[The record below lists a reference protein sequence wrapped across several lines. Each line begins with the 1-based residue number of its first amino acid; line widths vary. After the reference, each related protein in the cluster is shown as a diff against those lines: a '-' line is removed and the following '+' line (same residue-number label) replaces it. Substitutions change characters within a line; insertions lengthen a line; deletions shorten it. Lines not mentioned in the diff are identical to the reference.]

1 MDIKKKLYSLGMFS
15 IFGMVSLLFTT
26 SHFADTS
33 AKMSEAK
40 LVTKELEVRLLNL
53 RRNEKDFLLRSDMK
67 YLDKFDQNYNK
78 FLASETQLA
87 TILSDLDLVNSTHLR
102 EDIETYHTS
111 FVNLVRATEVYG
123 LARDKGLLGQFHEI
137 LDTIS
142 AQVTGDQKVELYL
155 FNDLIEKGEFDPS
168 VLSLTSSAMAANS
181 GALIEAAKQVVEQKQ
196 VIGLKHNVGLLGET
210 RSGSHAIETQFKEF
224 SAVLEQETQQLMDRL
239 SLINNILCLAVLAS
253 IILFSWLI
261 VRSIVGKIESLLS
274 VIRNIVDSND
284 VSIRSTENGKDELGT
299 LGEYFNQLLDQLEG
313 LIAAS
318 QSKSLQ
324 LTQSTSN
331 MHDELESVIKQFE
344 VQANHTSTMTTSV
357 QEMVLTIG
365 EISESTSVAAEGVHQ
380 AKVNADKGREVVVD
394 TINNITQLSERLS
407 SSQDSISSLNH
418 HVDQIGDAVN
428 IIQGI
433 AEQTNL
439 LALNAAIEAARAGE
453 QGRGFAVVADEV
465 RALASRTH
473 QSTTEITSVVTAIQ
487 SQMNASMTEIGECNQ
502 QGQLTLKDSEELD
515 ASLQLILSDME
526 SIQGNS
532 ERIASA
538 IEEQGAVMAQV
549 SDSITELNT
558 ISNDN
563 NASAQHCLIEVDKVA
578 EQANDMDQAVAQFKT
593 S

>member
-1 MDIKKKLYSLGMFS
+1 MI
-15 IFGMVSLLFTT
+15 SLLFTT
-26 SHFADTS
+26 SQFADTT
-33 AKMSEAK
+33 AQMSEAK
-40 LVTKELEVRLLNL
+40 QITKELEVRLLNL

-67 YLDKFDQNYNK
+67 YLDKFDVNYNK
-78 FLASETQLA
+78 FLASESELGA
-87 TILSDLDLVNSTHLR
+87 VLSDLGLANSTHLR

-111 FVNLVRATEVYG
+111 FVNLVKASEVYG
-123 LARDKGLLGQFHEI
+123 LARDKGLLGEFHAL
-137 LDTIS
+137 LDNIS
-142 AQVTGDQKVELYL
+142 ATASAEQKIELYL
-155 FNDLIEKGEFDPS
+155 FNDLIEMGELDPS
-168 VLSLTSSAMAANS
+168 VLSITSNMSSSA
-181 GALIEAAKQVVEQKQ
+181 ALIDAARQVVEQKR
-196 VIGLKHNVGLLGET
+196 VIGLKHNEGLLGEA

-224 SAVLEQETQQLMDRL
+224 STVLDQETQREMDKL
-239 SLINNILCLAVLAS
+239 SLINNILCITLLVS

-261 VRSIVGKIESLLS
+261 VRSIIGKIESLLS

-284 VSIRSTENGKDELGT
+284 VSIRSHLDGKDELST
-299 LGEYFNQLLDQLEG
+299 LGQYFNQLLDQLEG

-324 LTQSTSN
+324 LTRSTSN
-331 MHDELESVIKQFE
+331 MHNELESVIKQFE

-357 QEMVLTIG
+357 QEMVQTIG
-365 EISESTSVAAEGVHQ
+365 EISESTSVAAEGVYQ
-380 AKVNADKGREVVVD
+380 AKANADKGREVVVE
-394 TINNITQLSERLS
+394 TISNITQLSERLS

-578 EQANDMDQAVAQFKT
+578 EQASDMDKAVAQFKT

>member
-1 MDIKKKLYSLGMFS
+1 MIA
-15 IFGMVSLLFTT
+15 LLFTT
-26 SHFADTS
+26 SQFADTT
-33 AKMSEAK
+33 AQMSEAK
-40 LVTKELEVRLLNL
+40 QLTKELEVRLLNL

-67 YLDKFDQNYNK
+67 YLDKFEQNYDK
-78 FLASETQLA
+78 FLASESQLNA
-87 TILSDLDLVNSTHLR
+87 VLSDLGLANSTHLR

-111 FVNLVRATEVYG
+111 FVELVKANEVYG
-123 LARDKGLLGQFHEI
+123 LAKDKGLLGQFHEVLEGI
-137 LDTIS
+137 NQTAS
-142 AQVTGDQKVELYL
+142 AEQKVELYL
-155 FNDLIEKGEFDPS
+155 FNDLIEKGTFDPS
-168 VLSLTSSAMAANS
+168 VLSITSNAGSS
-181 GALIEAAKQVVEQKQ
+181 STLLDAAKQVVAQKR
-196 VIGLKHNVGLLGET
+196 VIGLKHNEGLLGQA

-224 SAVLEQETQQLMDRL
+224 SAVLDQETKKEMDKL
-239 SLINNILCLAVLAS
+239 SLINNILCITLLVS

-261 VRSIVGKIESLLS
+261 VRSIIGKIESLLT

-284 VSIRSTENGKDELGT
+284 VSIRSHIDGKDELST
-299 LGEYFNQLLDQLEG
+299 LGQYFNRLLDQLEG

-318 QSKSLQ
+318 QSKSQQ

-331 MHDELESVIKQFE
+331 MHDELESVINQFE

-357 QEMVLTIG
+357 QEMVQTIG
-365 EISESTSVAAEGVHQ
+365 EISESTSVAAEGVYQ
-380 AKVNADKGREVVVD
+380 AKANADKGREVVVD
-394 TINNITQLSERLS
+394 TIDNITRLSERLS

-563 NASAQHCLIEVDKVA
+563 NASAQHCLVEVDKVA
-578 EQANDMDQAVAQFKT
+578 EQANDMDKAVAQFKT

>member
-1 MDIKKKLYSLGMFS
+1 MNIKKKLYSLGMFS
-15 IFGMVSLLFTT
+15 IFGMISLLFTT
-26 SHFADTS
+26 SQFADTTAQMS
-33 AKMSEAK
+33 QAKQI
-40 LVTKELEVRLLNL
+40 TKELEVRLLNL
-53 RRNEKDFLLRSDMK
+53 RRNEKDFLLRSDLK
-67 YLDKFDQNYNK
+67 YLDKFDTNYNK
-78 FLASETQLA
+78 FLASEAQLNVV
-87 TILSDLDLVNSTHLR
+87 LSDLGLVNSTRLR
-102 EDIETYHTS
+102 QDIETYYTS
-111 FVNLVRATEVYG
+111 FVQLVKANEVIG
-123 LARDKGLLGQFHEI
+123 LARDKGLLGQFYAQ
-137 LDTIS
+137 LDNIS
-142 AQVTGDQKVELYL
+142 ATANTEQKVELYR

-168 VLSLTSSAMAANS
+168 VLTVNS
-181 GALIEAAKQVVEQKQ
+181 NALLDAAKQVVAQKR
-196 VIGLKHNVGLLGET
+196 VIGLKHNEGLLGET
-210 RSGSHAIETQFKEF
+210 RSASHAIENQFSEF
-224 SAVLEQETQQLMDRL
+224 SEVLDREAQEEMDQR
-239 SLINNILCLAVLAS
+239 SLINNILCITLLLT
-253 IILFSWLI
+253 IIVFSWLI
-261 VRSIVGKIESLLS
+261 VRSIIGKIESLLA

-284 VSIRSTENGKDELGT
+284 VSIRSHLDGQDELGK
-299 LGEYFNQLLDQLEG
+299 LGQYFNQLLDQLES

-331 MHDELESVIKQFE
+331 MHDELVSVIKQFE
-344 VQANHTSTMTTSV
+344 VQANHTSTMTASV

-394 TINNITQLSERLS
+394 TIDNITRLSERLS

-487 SQMNASMTEIGECNQ
+487 SQMHASMTEIGECNQ

-515 ASLQLILSDME
+515 GSLQLILSDME

-563 NASAQHCLIEVDKVA
+563 NASAQHCLVEVDKVA
-578 EQANDMDQAVAQFKT
+578 EQANDMDRAVAQFKT

>member
-1 MDIKKKLYSLGMFS
+1 MNIKKKLYSLGIFS
-15 IFGMVSLLFTT
+15 IFGMIALLFTT
-26 SHFADTS
+26 SQFADTT
-33 AKMSEAK
+33 AQMSEAK
-40 LVTKELEVRLLNL
+40 QLTKELEVRLLNL

-67 YLDKFDQNYNK
+67 YLDKFEQNYDK
-78 FLASETQLA
+78 FLASESQLNA
-87 TILSDLDLVNSTHLR
+87 VLSDLGLANSTHLR

-111 FVNLVRATEVYG
+111 FVELVKANEVYG
-123 LARDKGLLGQFHEI
+123 LAKDKGLLGQFHEVLEGI
-137 LDTIS
+137 NQTAS
-142 AQVTGDQKVELYL
+142 AEQKVELYL
-155 FNDLIEKGEFDPS
+155 FNDLIEKGTFDPS
-168 VLSLTSSAMAANS
+168 VLSITSNAGSS
-181 GALIEAAKQVVEQKQ
+181 STLLDAAKQVVAQKR
-196 VIGLKHNVGLLGET
+196 VIGLKHNEGLLGQA

-224 SAVLEQETQQLMDRL
+224 SAVLDQETKKEMDKL
-239 SLINNILCLAVLAS
+239 SLINNILCITLLVS

-261 VRSIVGKIESLLS
+261 VRSIIGKIESLLT

-284 VSIRSTENGKDELGT
+284 VSIRSDIDGKDELST
-299 LGEYFNQLLDQLEG
+299 LGQYFNRLLDQLEG

-318 QSKSLQ
+318 QSKSQQ

-331 MHDELESVIKQFE
+331 MHDELESVINQFE

-357 QEMVLTIG
+357 QEMVQTIG
-365 EISESTSVAAEGVHQ
+365 EISESTSVAAEGVYQ
-380 AKVNADKGREVVVD
+380 AKANADKGREVVVD
-394 TINNITQLSERLS
+394 TIDNITRLSERLS

-563 NASAQHCLIEVDKVA
+563 NASAQHCLVEVDKVA
-578 EQANDMDQAVAQFKT
+578 EQANDMDKAVAQFKT

>member
-1 MDIKKKLYSLGMFS
+1 MI
-15 IFGMVSLLFTT
+15 SLLFTT
-26 SHFADTS
+26 SQFADTT
-33 AKMSEAK
+33 AQMSEAK
-40 LVTKELEVRLLNL
+40 QITKELEVRLLNL

-67 YLDKFDQNYNK
+67 YLDKFDVNYNK
-78 FLASETQLA
+78 FLASESELGA
-87 TILSDLDLVNSTHLR
+87 VLSDLGLANSTHLR

-111 FVNLVRATEVYG
+111 FVNLVKASEVYG
-123 LARDKGLLGQFHEI
+123 LARDKGLLGEFHAL
-137 LDTIS
+137 LDNIS
-142 AQVTGDQKVELYL
+142 ATASAEQKIELYL
-155 FNDLIEKGEFDPS
+155 FNDLIEMGELDPS
-168 VLSLTSSAMAANS
+168 VLSITSNMSSSA
-181 GALIEAAKQVVEQKQ
+181 ALIDAARQVVEQKR
-196 VIGLKHNVGLLGET
+196 VIGLKHNEGLLGEA

-224 SAVLEQETQQLMDRL
+224 SAVLDQETQREMDKL
-239 SLINNILCLAVLAS
+239 SLINNILCITLLVS

-261 VRSIVGKIESLLS
+261 VRSIIGKIESLLS

-284 VSIRSTENGKDELGT
+284 VSIRSRLDGKDELST
-299 LGEYFNQLLDQLEG
+299 LGQYFNQLLDQLEG

-331 MHDELESVIKQFE
+331 MHNELESVIKQFE

-357 QEMVLTIG
+357 QEMVQTIG
-365 EISESTSVAAEGVHQ
+365 EISESTSVAAEGVYQ
-380 AKVNADKGREVVVD
+380 AKANADKGREVVVE
-394 TINNITQLSERLS
+394 TISNITQLSERLS

-578 EQANDMDQAVAQFKT
+578 EQASDMDKAVAQFKT

>member
-1 MDIKKKLYSLGMFS
+1 
-15 IFGMVSLLFTT
+15 MVSLLFTT

-78 FLASETQLA
+78 FLVSETQLA

-142 AQVTGDQKVELYL
+142 TQVTGDQKVELYL

-239 SLINNILCLAVLAS
+239 SLINNILCFAVLAS

>member
-1 MDIKKKLYSLGMFS
+1 MNIKKKLYSLGMFS
-15 IFGMVSLLFTT
+15 IVGMISLLFTT
-26 SHFADTS
+26 SQFADTT
-33 AKMSEAK
+33 AQMSEAK
-40 LVTKELEVRLLNL
+40 QLTKELEVRLLNL
-53 RRNEKDFLLRSDMK
+53 RRNEKDFLLRSDLK
-67 YLDKFDQNYNK
+67 YLDKFDVNYNK
-78 FLASETQLA
+78 FLASESQLNA
-87 TILSDLDLVNSTHLR
+87 VLNDLGLANSTHLR

-111 FVNLVRATEVYG
+111 FVNLTKASEVYG
-123 LARDKGLLGQFHEI
+123 LARDKGLLGQFHEV
-137 LDTIS
+137 LDNINATAS
-142 AQVTGDQKVELYL
+142 AEQKVELYL
-155 FNDLIEKGEFDPS
+155 FNDLIEKGTFDPS

-563 NASAQHCLIEVDKVA
+563 NASAQHCLVEVDKVA

>member
-1 MDIKKKLYSLGMFS
+1 MI
-15 IFGMVSLLFTT
+15 SLLFTT
-26 SHFADTS
+26 SQFADTT
-33 AKMSEAK
+33 AQMSEAK
-40 LVTKELEVRLLNL
+40 QITKELEVRLLNL

-67 YLDKFDQNYNK
+67 YLAKFDANYNK
-78 FLASETQLA
+78 FLASESELNA
-87 TILSDLDLVNSTHLR
+87 VLSDLGLANSAHLR

-111 FVNLVRATEVYG
+111 FVNLVKASEVYG
-123 LARDKGLLGQFHEI
+123 LVRDKGLLGQFHEE
-137 LDTIS
+137 LDSIS
-142 AQVTGDQKVELYL
+142 ATVGAEQKVELYL
-155 FNDLIEKGEFDPS
+155 FNDLIEKGTFDPS
-168 VLSLTSSAMAANS
+168 VLSITSNARSSA
-181 GALIEAAKQVVEQKQ
+181 LLDAAKQVVAQKR
-196 VIGLKHNVGLLGET
+196 VIGLKHNEGLLGQA

-224 SAVLEQETQQLMDRL
+224 SAVLDQETQQEMDKL
-239 SLINNILCLAVLAS
+239 SLINNILCVTLLVS

-261 VRSIVGKIESLLS
+261 VRSIIGKIESLLS

-284 VSIRSTENGKDELGT
+284 VSIRSHLDGKDELST
-299 LGEYFNQLLDQLEG
+299 LGQYFNQLLDQLEG

-380 AKVNADKGREVVVD
+380 AKANADKGREVVVD
-394 TINNITQLSERLS
+394 TISNITQLSERLS

-563 NASAQHCLIEVDKVA
+563 NASAQHCLVEVDKVA
-578 EQANDMDQAVAQFKT
+578 EQAHDMDKAVAQFKT

>member
-1 MDIKKKLYSLGMFS
+1 
-15 IFGMVSLLFTT
+15 
-26 SHFADTS
+26 
-33 AKMSEAK
+33 MSEAK
-40 LVTKELEVRLLNL
+40 QITKELEVRLLNL
-53 RRNEKDFLLRSDMK
+53 RRNEKDFLLRNDMK
-67 YLDKFDQNYNK
+67 YLDKFDVNYNK
-78 FLASETQLA
+78 FLASESQLNVV
-87 TILSDLDLVNSTHLR
+87 LNDLGLVNSTHLR

-111 FVNLVRATEVYG
+111 FVELVKATEVYG
-123 LARDKGLLGQFHEI
+123 LTRDKGLLGQFHEV
-137 LDTIS
+137 LDSMS
-142 AQVTGDQKVELYL
+142 ATASAEQKVELYL
-155 FNDLIEKGEFDPS
+155 FNELIEKGTFDPS
-168 VLSLTSSAMAANS
+168 MLSLSSSA
-181 GALIEAAKQVVEQKQ
+181 LLETAKQVVEQKK
-196 VIGLKHNVGLLGET
+196 VIGLKHNEGLLGEA
-210 RSGSHAIETQFKEF
+210 RSGSHVIETQFKEF
-224 SAVLEQETQQLMDRL
+224 SAVLDQETQKEMDKL
-239 SLINNILCLAVLAS
+239 SLINNILCVTLLVS

-261 VRSIVGKIESLLS
+261 VRSIIGKIESLLS

-284 VSIRSTENGKDELGT
+284 VSIRSHLDGKDELST
-299 LGEYFNQLLDQLEG
+299 LGQYFNQLLDQLEG
-313 LIAAS
+313 LISAS

-473 QSTTEITSVVTAIQ
+473 QSTTEITSVVSAIQ
-487 SQMNASMTEIGECNQ
+487 SQMQASMTEIGECNQ

-515 ASLQLILSDME
+515 ASLQLILSDMQ

>member
-1 MDIKKKLYSLGMFS
+1 
-15 IFGMVSLLFTT
+15 MVSLLFTT
-26 SHFADTS
+26 SQFADTT
-33 AKMSEAK
+33 AQMSEAK
-40 LVTKELEVRLLNL
+40 QITKELEVRLLNL
-53 RRNEKDFLLRSDMK
+53 RRNEKDFLLRNDMK
-67 YLDKFDQNYNK
+67 YLDKFDVNYNK
-78 FLASETQLA
+78 FLASESQLNVV
-87 TILSDLDLVNSTHLR
+87 LNDLGLVNSTHLR
-102 EDIETYHTS
+102 EDIEAYHTS
-111 FVNLVRATEVYG
+111 FVELVKATEVYG
-123 LARDKGLLGQFHEI
+123 LTRDKGLLGQFHEV
-137 LDTIS
+137 LDIMS
-142 AQVTGDQKVELYL
+142 ATASAEQKVEFYL
-155 FNDLIEKGEFDPS
+155 FNELIEKGTFDPS
-168 VLSLTSSAMAANS
+168 MLSLSSSA
-181 GALIEAAKQVVEQKQ
+181 LLETAKQVVEQKK
-196 VIGLKHNVGLLGET
+196 VIGLKHNEGLLGEA
-210 RSGSHAIETQFKEF
+210 RSGSHVIETQFKEF
-224 SAVLEQETQQLMDRL
+224 SAVLDQETQKEMDKL
-239 SLINNILCLAVLAS
+239 SLINNILCVTLLVS

-261 VRSIVGKIESLLS
+261 VRSIIGKIESLLS

-284 VSIRSTENGKDELGT
+284 VSIRSHLDGKDELST
-299 LGEYFNQLLDQLEG
+299 LGQYFNQLLDQLEG
-313 LIAAS
+313 LISAS

-324 LTQSTSN
+324 LTRSTSN

-394 TINNITQLSERLS
+394 TISNITQLSERLS

-473 QSTTEITSVVTAIQ
+473 QSTTEITSVVSAIQ
-487 SQMNASMTEIGECNQ
+487 SQMQASMTEIGECNQ

-515 ASLQLILSDME
+515 ASLQLILSDMQ

-549 SDSITELNT
+549 SDSITELNA
-558 ISNDN
+558 ISHDN
-563 NASAQHCLIEVDKVA
+563 NASAQHCLVEVDKVA
-578 EQANDMDQAVAQFKT
+578 EQAHEMDKAVAQFKT

>member
-1 MDIKKKLYSLGMFS
+1 
-15 IFGMVSLLFTT
+15 MVSLLFTT
-26 SHFADTS
+26 SQFADTT
-33 AKMSEAK
+33 AQMSEAK
-40 LVTKELEVRLLNL
+40 QITKELEVRLLNL
-53 RRNEKDFLLRSDMK
+53 RRNEKDFLLRNDMK
-67 YLDKFDQNYNK
+67 YLDKFDVNYNK
-78 FLASETQLA
+78 FLASESQLNVV
-87 TILSDLDLVNSTHLR
+87 LNDLGLVNSTHLR

-111 FVNLVRATEVYG
+111 FVELVKATEVYG
-123 LARDKGLLGQFHEI
+123 LTRDKGLLGQFHEV
-137 LDTIS
+137 LDSMS
-142 AQVTGDQKVELYL
+142 ATASAEQKVEFYL
-155 FNDLIEKGEFDPS
+155 FNDLIEKGTFDPIM
-168 VLSLTSSAMAANS
+168 LSLSSSA
-181 GALIEAAKQVVEQKQ
+181 LLETAKQVVEQKK
-196 VIGLKHNVGLLGET
+196 VIGLKHNEGLLGEA
-210 RSGSHAIETQFKEF
+210 RSGSHVIETQFKEF
-224 SAVLEQETQQLMDRL
+224 SAVLDQETQKEMDKL
-239 SLINNILCLAVLAS
+239 SLINNILCVTLLVS

-261 VRSIVGKIESLLS
+261 VRSIIGKIESLLS

-284 VSIRSTENGKDELGT
+284 VSIRSHLDGKDELST
-299 LGEYFNQLLDQLEG
+299 LGQYFNQLLDQLEG
-313 LIAAS
+313 LISAS

-365 EISESTSVAAEGVHQ
+365 EISESTSVAAEGVQQ

-473 QSTTEITSVVTAIQ
+473 QSTTEITSVVSAIQ
-487 SQMNASMTEIGECNQ
+487 SQMQASMTEIGECNQ

-515 ASLQLILSDME
+515 ASLQLILSDMQ

>member
-26 SHFADTS
+26 SQFADTT
-33 AKMSEAK
+33 AQMSEAK
-40 LVTKELEVRLLNL
+40 QITKELEVRLLNL
-53 RRNEKDFLLRSDMK
+53 RRNEKDFLLRNDMK
-67 YLDKFDQNYNK
+67 YLDKFDVNYNK
-78 FLASETQLA
+78 FLASESQLNVV
-87 TILSDLDLVNSTHLR
+87 LNDLGLVNSTHLR

-111 FVNLVRATEVYG
+111 FVELVKATEVYG
-123 LARDKGLLGQFHEI
+123 LTRDKGLLGQFHEV
-137 LDTIS
+137 LDSMS
-142 AQVTGDQKVELYL
+142 ATASAEQKVELYL
-155 FNDLIEKGEFDPS
+155 FNELIEKGTFDPS
-168 VLSLTSSAMAANS
+168 MLSLSSSA
-181 GALIEAAKQVVEQKQ
+181 LLETAKQVVEQKK
-196 VIGLKHNVGLLGET
+196 VIGLKHNEGLLGEA
-210 RSGSHAIETQFKEF
+210 RSGSHVIETQFKEF
-224 SAVLEQETQQLMDRL
+224 SAVLDQETQKEMDKL
-239 SLINNILCLAVLAS
+239 SLINNILCVTLLVS

-261 VRSIVGKIESLLS
+261 VRSIIGKIESLLS

-284 VSIRSTENGKDELGT
+284 VSIRSHLDGKDELST
-299 LGEYFNQLLDQLEG
+299 LGQYFNQLLDQLEG
-313 LIAAS
+313 LISAS

-473 QSTTEITSVVTAIQ
+473 QSTTEITSVVSAIQ
-487 SQMNASMTEIGECNQ
+487 SQMQASMTEIGECNQ

-515 ASLQLILSDME
+515 ASLQLILSDMQ

-563 NASAQHCLIEVDKVA
+563 NVSAQHCLIEVDKVA

>member
-1 MDIKKKLYSLGMFS
+1 MI
-15 IFGMVSLLFTT
+15 SLLFTT
-26 SHFADTS
+26 SQFADTT
-33 AKMSEAK
+33 AQMSEAK
-40 LVTKELEVRLLNL
+40 QLTKELEVRLLNL

-67 YLDKFDQNYNK
+67 YLDKFDVNYNK

-123 LARDKGLLGQFHEI
+123 LSRDKGLLGQFHEI

-142 AQVTGDQKVELYL
+142 AQVSGDQKVELYL

-168 VLSLTSSAMAANS
+168 VLSFTSSAMAANS

>member
-1 MDIKKKLYSLGMFS
+1 MI
-15 IFGMVSLLFTT
+15 SLLFTT
-26 SHFADTS
+26 SQFADTT
-33 AKMSEAK
+33 AQMSEAK
-40 LVTKELEVRLLNL
+40 QITKELEVRLLNL

-67 YLDKFDQNYNK
+67 YLDKFDVNYNK
-78 FLASETQLA
+78 FLASESELGA
-87 TILSDLDLVNSTHLR
+87 VLSDLGLANSTHLR

-111 FVNLVRATEVYG
+111 FVNLVKASEVYG
-123 LARDKGLLGQFHEI
+123 LARDKGLLGEFHAL
-137 LDTIS
+137 LDNIS
-142 AQVTGDQKVELYL
+142 ATASAEQKIELYL
-155 FNDLIEKGEFDPS
+155 FNDLIEMGELDPS
-168 VLSLTSSAMAANS
+168 VLSITSNMSSSA
-181 GALIEAAKQVVEQKQ
+181 ALIDAARQVVEQKR
-196 VIGLKHNVGLLGET
+196 VIGLKHNEGLLGEA

-224 SAVLEQETQQLMDRL
+224 SAVLDQETQREMDKL
-239 SLINNILCLAVLAS
+239 SLINNILCITLLVS

-261 VRSIVGKIESLLS
+261 VRSIIGKIESLLS

-284 VSIRSTENGKDELGT
+284 VSIRSHLDGKDELST
-299 LGEYFNQLLDQLEG
+299 LGQYFDQLLDQLEG

-331 MHDELESVIKQFE
+331 MHNELESVIKQFE

-357 QEMVLTIG
+357 QEMVQTIG
-365 EISESTSVAAEGVHQ
+365 EISESTSVAAEGVYQ
-380 AKVNADKGREVVVD
+380 AKANADKGREVVVE
-394 TINNITQLSERLS
+394 TISNITQLSERLS

-578 EQANDMDQAVAQFKT
+578 EQASDMDKAVAQFKT

>member
-26 SHFADTS
+26 SQFADTT
-33 AKMSEAK
+33 AQMSEAK
-40 LVTKELEVRLLNL
+40 QITKELEVRLLNL
-53 RRNEKDFLLRSDMK
+53 RRNEKDFLLRNDMK
-67 YLDKFDQNYNK
+67 YLDKFDVNYNK
-78 FLASETQLA
+78 FLASESQLNVV
-87 TILSDLDLVNSTHLR
+87 LNDLGLVNSTHLR

-111 FVNLVRATEVYG
+111 FVELVKATEVYG
-123 LARDKGLLGQFHEI
+123 LTRDKGLLGQFHKV
-137 LDTIS
+137 LDSMS
-142 AQVTGDQKVELYL
+142 ATASAEQKVELYL
-155 FNDLIEKGEFDPS
+155 FNDLIEKGTFDPS
-168 VLSLTSSAMAANS
+168 MLSLSSSA
-181 GALIEAAKQVVEQKQ
+181 LLETAKQVVEQKK
-196 VIGLKHNVGLLGET
+196 VIGLKHNEGLLGEA
-210 RSGSHAIETQFKEF
+210 RSGSHVIETQFKEF
-224 SAVLEQETQQLMDRL
+224 SAVLDQETQKEMDKL
-239 SLINNILCLAVLAS
+239 SLINNILCVTLLVS

-261 VRSIVGKIESLLS
+261 VRSIIGKIESLLS

-284 VSIRSTENGKDELGT
+284 VSIRSHLDGKDELST
-299 LGEYFNQLLDQLEG
+299 LGQYFNQLLDQLEG
-313 LIAAS
+313 LISAS

-365 EISESTSVAAEGVHQ
+365 EISESTSVAAEGVQQ

-473 QSTTEITSVVTAIQ
+473 QSTTEITSVVSAIQ
-487 SQMNASMTEIGECNQ
+487 SQMQASMTEIGECNQ

-515 ASLQLILSDME
+515 ASLQLILSDMQ

>member
-1 MDIKKKLYSLGMFS
+1 MNIKKKLYSLGIFS
-15 IFGMVSLLFTT
+15 IFGMIALLFTT
-26 SHFADTS
+26 SQFADTT
-33 AKMSEAK
+33 AQMSEAK
-40 LVTKELEVRLLNL
+40 QLTKELEVRLLNL

-67 YLDKFDQNYNK
+67 YLDKFEQNYDK
-78 FLASETQLA
+78 FLASESQLNA
-87 TILSDLDLVNSTHLR
+87 VLSDLGLANSTHLR

-111 FVNLVRATEVYG
+111 FVELVKANEVYG
-123 LARDKGLLGQFHEI
+123 LAKDKGLLGQFHEVLEGI
-137 LDTIS
+137 NQT
-142 AQVTGDQKVELYL
+142 ANAEQKVELYL
-155 FNDLIEKGEFDPS
+155 FNDLIEKGTFDPS
-168 VLSLTSSAMAANS
+168 VLSITSNAGSSSA
-181 GALIEAAKQVVEQKQ
+181 LLDAAKQVVAQKR
-196 VIGLKHNVGLLGET
+196 VIGLKHNEGLLGQA

-224 SAVLEQETQQLMDRL
+224 SAVLDQETKKEMDKL
-239 SLINNILCLAVLAS
+239 SLINNILCITLLVS

-261 VRSIVGKIESLLS
+261 VRSIIGKIESLLT

-284 VSIRSTENGKDELGT
+284 VSIRSHIDGKDELST
-299 LGEYFNQLLDQLEG
+299 LGQYFNRLLDQLEG

-318 QSKSLQ
+318 QSKSQQ

-331 MHDELESVIKQFE
+331 MHDELESVINQFE

-357 QEMVLTIG
+357 QEMVQTIG
-365 EISESTSVAAEGVHQ
+365 EISESTSVAAEGVYQ
-380 AKVNADKGREVVVD
+380 AKANADKGREVVVD
-394 TINNITQLSERLS
+394 TIDNITRLSERLS

-563 NASAQHCLIEVDKVA
+563 NASAQHCLVEVDKVA
-578 EQANDMDQAVAQFKT
+578 EQANDMDKAVAQFKT

>member
-1 MDIKKKLYSLGMFS
+1 MI
-15 IFGMVSLLFTT
+15 SLLFTT
-26 SHFADTS
+26 SQFADTT
-33 AKMSEAK
+33 AQMSEAK
-40 LVTKELEVRLLNL
+40 QITKELEVRLLNL
-53 RRNEKDFLLRSDMK
+53 RRNEKDFLLRNDMK
-67 YLDKFDQNYNK
+67 YLDKFDVNYNK
-78 FLASETQLA
+78 FLASESQLNVV
-87 TILSDLDLVNSTHLR
+87 LNDLGLVNSTHLR
-102 EDIETYHTS
+102 EDIEAYHTS
-111 FVNLVRATEVYG
+111 FVELVKATEVYG
-123 LARDKGLLGQFHEI
+123 LARDKGLLGQFHEV
-137 LDTIS
+137 LDSMS
-142 AQVTGDQKVELYL
+142 ATANPEQKVELYL
-155 FNDLIEKGEFDPS
+155 FNDLIEKGTFDPS
-168 VLSLTSSAMAANS
+168 MLSSSSSA
-181 GALIEAAKQVVEQKQ
+181 LLQTAKQVVEQKQ
-196 VIGLKHNVGLLGET
+196 LIGLKHNEGLLGQA
-210 RSGSHAIETQFKEF
+210 RAGSHVIETQFKEF
-224 SAVLEQETQQLMDRL
+224 SAVLDQETQKEMDKL
-239 SLINNILCLAVLAS
+239 SLINNILCVTLLVS

-261 VRSIVGKIESLLS
+261 VRSIIGKIESLLS

-284 VSIRSTENGKDELGT
+284 VSIRSHLDGKDELST
-299 LGEYFNQLLDQLEG
+299 LGQYFNQLLDQLEG
-313 LIAAS
+313 LISAS

>member
-1 MDIKKKLYSLGMFS
+1 MI
-15 IFGMVSLLFTT
+15 SLLFTT
-26 SHFADTS
+26 SQFADTT
-33 AKMSEAK
+33 AQMSEAK
-40 LVTKELEVRLLNL
+40 QITKELEVRLLNL
-53 RRNEKDFLLRSDMK
+53 RRNEKDFLLRSDLK
-67 YLDKFDQNYNK
+67 YLDKFDVNYNK
-78 FLASETQLA
+78 FLTSESELNAVLNDLGLA
-87 TILSDLDLVNSTHLR
+87 NSTHLR

-111 FVNLVRATEVYG
+111 FVNLVKANEVYG
-123 LARDKGLLGQFHEI
+123 LARDKGLLGQFHEE
-137 LDTIS
+137 LDSINSTVS
-142 AQVTGDQKVELYL
+142 AEQKVELYL
-155 FNDLIEKGEFDPS
+155 FNDLIEKGTFDPS
-168 VLSLTSSAMAANS
+168 VLSITSSAGS
-181 GALIEAAKQVVEQKQ
+181 SSALLDAAKQVVAQKR
-196 VIGLKHNVGLLGET
+196 VIGMKHNEGLLGQA

-224 SAVLEQETQQLMDRL
+224 SAVLEQETQQEMDKL
-239 SLINNILCLAVLAS
+239 SLINNILCVTLLVS

-261 VRSIVGKIESLLS
+261 VRSIIGKIESLLS

-284 VSIRSTENGKDELGT
+284 VSIRSHLDGKDELST
-299 LGEYFNQLLDQLEG
+299 LGQYFNQLLDQLEG

-365 EISESTSVAAEGVHQ
+365 EISESTSVAAEGVQQ

-394 TINNITQLSERLS
+394 TISNITQLSERLS

-563 NASAQHCLIEVDKVA
+563 NASAQHCLVEVDKVA
-578 EQANDMDQAVAQFKT
+578 EQADDMDKAVAQFKT

>member
-1 MDIKKKLYSLGMFS
+1 MI
-15 IFGMVSLLFTT
+15 SLLFTT
-26 SHFADTS
+26 SQFADTT
-33 AKMSEAK
+33 AQMSEAK
-40 LVTKELEVRLLNL
+40 QITKELEVRLLNL

-67 YLDKFDQNYNK
+67 YLDKFDVNYNK
-78 FLASETQLA
+78 FLASESELGA
-87 TILSDLDLVNSTHLR
+87 VLSDLGLANSTHLR

-111 FVNLVRATEVYG
+111 FVNLVKASEVYG
-123 LARDKGLLGQFHEI
+123 LARDKGLLGEFHAL
-137 LDTIS
+137 LDNIS
-142 AQVTGDQKVELYL
+142 ATASAEQKIELYL
-155 FNDLIEKGEFDPS
+155 FNDLIEMGEFDPS
-168 VLSLTSSAMAANS
+168 VLSITSNMSSSA
-181 GALIEAAKQVVEQKQ
+181 ALIDAARQVVEQKR
-196 VIGLKHNVGLLGET
+196 VIGLKHNEGLLGEA

-224 SAVLEQETQQLMDRL
+224 SAVLDQETQREMDKL
-239 SLINNILCLAVLAS
+239 SLINNILCITLLVS

-261 VRSIVGKIESLLS
+261 VRSIIGKIESLLS

-284 VSIRSTENGKDELGT
+284 VSIRSHLDGKDELST
-299 LGEYFNQLLDQLEG
+299 LGQYFNQLLDQLEG

-331 MHDELESVIKQFE
+331 MHNELESVIKQFE

-357 QEMVLTIG
+357 QEMVQTIG
-365 EISESTSVAAEGVHQ
+365 EISESTSVAAEGVYQ
-380 AKVNADKGREVVVD
+380 AKANADKGREVVVE
-394 TINNITQLSERLS
+394 TISNITQLSERLS

-578 EQANDMDQAVAQFKT
+578 EQASDMDKAVAQFKT

>member
-1 MDIKKKLYSLGMFS
+1 MFS

-26 SHFADTS
+26 SQFADTT
-33 AKMSEAK
+33 AQMSEAK
-40 LVTKELEVRLLNL
+40 QITKELEVRLLNL
-53 RRNEKDFLLRSDMK
+53 RRNEKDFLLRNDMK
-67 YLDKFDQNYNK
+67 YLDKFDVNYNK
-78 FLASETQLA
+78 FLASESQLNVV
-87 TILSDLDLVNSTHLR
+87 LNDLGLVNSTHLR

-111 FVNLVRATEVYG
+111 FVELVKATEVYG
-123 LARDKGLLGQFHEI
+123 LTRDKGLLGQFHEV
-137 LDTIS
+137 LDSMS
-142 AQVTGDQKVELYL
+142 ATASAEQKVELYL
-155 FNDLIEKGEFDPS
+155 FNDLIEKGTFDPS
-168 VLSLTSSAMAANS
+168 MLSLSSSA
-181 GALIEAAKQVVEQKQ
+181 LLETAKQVVEQKK
-196 VIGLKHNVGLLGET
+196 VIGLKHNEGLLGEA
-210 RSGSHAIETQFKEF
+210 RSGSHVIETQFKEF
-224 SAVLEQETQQLMDRL
+224 SAVLDQETQKEMDKL
-239 SLINNILCLAVLAS
+239 SLINNILCVTLLVS

-261 VRSIVGKIESLLS
+261 VRSIIGKIESLLS

-284 VSIRSTENGKDELGT
+284 VSIRSHLDGKDELST
-299 LGEYFNQLLDQLEG
+299 LGQYFNQLLDHLEG
-313 LIAAS
+313 LISAS

-563 NASAQHCLIEVDKVA
+563 NASAQHCLVEVDKVA

>member
-1 MDIKKKLYSLGMFS
+1 MI
-15 IFGMVSLLFTT
+15 SLLFTT

-33 AKMSEAK
+33 AKMSEAN

>member
-1 MDIKKKLYSLGMFS
+1 MI
-15 IFGMVSLLFTT
+15 SLLFTT
-26 SHFADTS
+26 SQFADTT
-33 AKMSEAK
+33 AQMSEAK
-40 LVTKELEVRLLNL
+40 QLTKELEVRLLNL
-53 RRNEKDFLLRSDMK
+53 RRNEKDFLLRSDLK
-67 YLDKFDQNYNK
+67 YLDKFDVNYNK
-78 FLASETQLA
+78 FLASESQLNA
-87 TILSDLDLVNSTHLR
+87 VLNDLGLANSTHLR

-111 FVNLVRATEVYG
+111 FVNLTKASEVYG
-123 LARDKGLLGQFHEI
+123 LARDKGLLGQFHEV
-137 LDTIS
+137 LDNINATAS
-142 AQVTGDQKVELYL
+142 AEQKVELYL
-155 FNDLIEKGEFDPS
+155 FNDLIEKGTFDPS

-563 NASAQHCLIEVDKVA
+563 NASAQHCLVEVDKVA

>member
-26 SHFADTS
+26 SQFADTT
-33 AKMSEAK
+33 AQMSEAK
-40 LVTKELEVRLLNL
+40 QITKELEVRLLNL
-53 RRNEKDFLLRSDMK
+53 RRNEKDFLLRNDMK
-67 YLDKFDQNYNK
+67 YLDKFDVNYNK
-78 FLASETQLA
+78 FLASESQLNVV
-87 TILSDLDLVNSTHLR
+87 LNDLGLVNSTHLR

-111 FVNLVRATEVYG
+111 FVELVKATEVYG
-123 LARDKGLLGQFHEI
+123 LTRDKGLLGQFHKV
-137 LDTIS
+137 LDSMS
-142 AQVTGDQKVELYL
+142 ATASAEQKVELYL
-155 FNDLIEKGEFDPS
+155 FNDLIEKGTFDPS
-168 VLSLTSSAMAANS
+168 MLSLSSSA
-181 GALIEAAKQVVEQKQ
+181 LLETAKQVVEQKK
-196 VIGLKHNVGLLGET
+196 VIGLKHNEGLLGEA
-210 RSGSHAIETQFKEF
+210 RYGSHVIETQFKEF
-224 SAVLEQETQQLMDRL
+224 SAVLDQETQKEMDKL
-239 SLINNILCLAVLAS
+239 SLINNILCVTLLVS

-261 VRSIVGKIESLLS
+261 VRSIIGKIESLLS

-284 VSIRSTENGKDELGT
+284 VSIRSHLDGKDELST
-299 LGEYFNQLLDQLEG
+299 LGQYFNQLLDQLEG
-313 LIAAS
+313 LISAS

-473 QSTTEITSVVTAIQ
+473 QSTTEITSVVSAIQ
-487 SQMNASMTEIGECNQ
+487 SQMQASMTEIGECNQ

-515 ASLQLILSDME
+515 ASLQLILSDMQ

-549 SDSITELNT
+549 SDSITELNS

>member
-26 SHFADTS
+26 SQFADTT
-33 AKMSEAK
+33 AQMSEAK
-40 LVTKELEVRLLNL
+40 QITKELEVRLLNL
-53 RRNEKDFLLRSDMK
+53 RRNEKDFLLRNDMK
-67 YLDKFDQNYNK
+67 YLDKFDVNYNK
-78 FLASETQLA
+78 FLASESQLNVV
-87 TILSDLDLVNSTHLR
+87 LNDLGLVNSTHLR

-111 FVNLVRATEVYG
+111 FVELVKATEVYG
-123 LARDKGLLGQFHEI
+123 LTRDKGLLGQFHEV
-137 LDTIS
+137 LDSMS
-142 AQVTGDQKVELYL
+142 ATASAEQKVELYL
-155 FNDLIEKGEFDPS
+155 FNELIEKGTFDPS
-168 VLSLTSSAMAANS
+168 MLSLSSSA
-181 GALIEAAKQVVEQKQ
+181 LLETAKQVVEQKK
-196 VIGLKHNVGLLGET
+196 VIGLKHNEGLLGEA
-210 RSGSHAIETQFKEF
+210 RSGSHVIETQFKEF
-224 SAVLEQETQQLMDRL
+224 SAVLDQETQKEMDKL
-239 SLINNILCLAVLAS
+239 SLINNILCVTLLVS

-261 VRSIVGKIESLLS
+261 VRSIIGKIESLLS

-284 VSIRSTENGKDELGT
+284 VSIRSHLDGKDELST
-299 LGEYFNQLLDQLEG
+299 LGQYFNQLLDQLEG
-313 LIAAS
+313 LISAS

-365 EISESTSVAAEGVHQ
+365 EISESTSVAAEGVQQ

-473 QSTTEITSVVTAIQ
+473 QSTTEITSVVSAIQ
-487 SQMNASMTEIGECNQ
+487 SQMQASMTEIGECNQ

-515 ASLQLILSDME
+515 ASLQLILSDMQ

>member
-1 MDIKKKLYSLGMFS
+1 MNIKKKLYSLGLFS
-15 IFGMVSLLFTT
+15 IFGMIALLFTT
-26 SHFADTS
+26 SQFADTTAQMGQ
-33 AKMSEAK
+33 AKQI
-40 LVTKELEVRLLNL
+40 TKELEVRLLNL
-53 RRNEKDFLLRSDMK
+53 RRNEKDFLLRSDLK
-67 YLDKFDQNYNK
+67 YLDKFDVNYNK
-78 FLASETQLA
+78 FLVSESQLN
-87 TILSDLDLVNSTHLR
+87 TILNDLGLANSTHLR

-111 FVNLVRATEVYG
+111 FVNLVKANEVYG
-123 LARDKGLLGQFHEI
+123 LARDKGLLGQFHEE
-137 LDTIS
+137 LDSIS
-142 AQVTGDQKVELYL
+142 ATVGAEQKVELYL
-155 FNDLIEKGEFDPS
+155 FNDLIEKGTFDPS
-168 VLSLTSSAMAANS
+168 VLSITSNAGSSA
-181 GALIEAAKQVVEQKQ
+181 LLDAAKQVVAQKR
-196 VIGLKHNVGLLGET
+196 VIGLKHNEGLLGQA

-224 SAVLEQETQQLMDRL
+224 SAVLEQETQQEMDKL
-239 SLINNILCLAVLAS
+239 SLINNILCVTLLVA

-261 VRSIVGKIESLLS
+261 VRSIIGKIESLLS

-284 VSIRSTENGKDELGT
+284 VSIRSHLDGKDELST
-299 LGEYFNQLLDQLEG
+299 LGQYFNQLLDQLEG

-380 AKVNADKGREVVVD
+380 AKANADKGREVVVD
-394 TINNITQLSERLS
+394 TISNITQLSERLS

-563 NASAQHCLIEVDKVA
+563 NASAQHCLVEVDKVA
-578 EQANDMDQAVAQFKT
+578 EQAHDMDKAVAQFKT

>member
-1 MDIKKKLYSLGMFS
+1 MI
-15 IFGMVSLLFTT
+15 SLLFTT
-26 SHFADTS
+26 SQFADTT
-33 AKMSEAK
+33 AQMSEAK
-40 LVTKELEVRLLNL
+40 QITKELEVRLLNL

-67 YLDKFDQNYNK
+67 YLAKFDANYNK
-78 FLASETQLA
+78 FLASESELNA
-87 TILSDLDLVNSTHLR
+87 VLSDLGLANSAHLR

-111 FVNLVRATEVYG
+111 FVNLVKASEVYG
-123 LARDKGLLGQFHEI
+123 LVRDKGLLGQFHEE
-137 LDTIS
+137 LDSIS
-142 AQVTGDQKVELYL
+142 ATVGAEQKVELYL
-155 FNDLIEKGEFDPS
+155 FNDLIEKGTFDPS
-168 VLSLTSSAMAANS
+168 VLSITSNARSSA
-181 GALIEAAKQVVEQKQ
+181 LLDAAKQVVAQKR
-196 VIGLKHNVGLLGET
+196 VIGLKHNEGLLGQA

-224 SAVLEQETQQLMDRL
+224 SAVLDQETQQEMDKL
-239 SLINNILCLAVLAS
+239 SLINNILCVTLLVS

-261 VRSIVGKIESLLS
+261 VRFIIGKIESLLS

-284 VSIRSTENGKDELGT
+284 VSIRSHLDGKDELST
-299 LGEYFNQLLDQLEG
+299 LGQYFNQLLDQLEG

-394 TINNITQLSERLS
+394 TISNITQLSERLS

-549 SDSITELNT
+549 SDSISELNT

-563 NASAQHCLIEVDKVA
+563 NASAQHCLVEVDKVA
-578 EQANDMDQAVAQFKT
+578 EQAHDMDKAVAQFKT

>member
-1 MDIKKKLYSLGMFS
+1 
-15 IFGMVSLLFTT
+15 MVSLLFTT
-26 SHFADTS
+26 SQFADTT
-33 AKMSEAK
+33 AQMSEAK
-40 LVTKELEVRLLNL
+40 QITKELEVRLLNL
-53 RRNEKDFLLRSDMK
+53 RRNEKDFLLRNDMK
-67 YLDKFDQNYNK
+67 YLDKFDVNYNK
-78 FLASETQLA
+78 FLASESQLNVV
-87 TILSDLDLVNSTHLR
+87 LNDLGLVNSTHLR

-111 FVNLVRATEVYG
+111 FVELVKATEVYG
-123 LARDKGLLGQFHEI
+123 LTRDKGLLGQFHKV
-137 LDTIS
+137 LDSMS
-142 AQVTGDQKVELYL
+142 ATASAEQKVELYL
-155 FNDLIEKGEFDPS
+155 FNDLIEKGTFDPS
-168 VLSLTSSAMAANS
+168 MLSLSSSA
-181 GALIEAAKQVVEQKQ
+181 LLETAKQVVEQKK
-196 VIGLKHNVGLLGET
+196 VIGLKHNEGLLGEA
-210 RSGSHAIETQFKEF
+210 RYGSHVIETQFKEF
-224 SAVLEQETQQLMDRL
+224 SAVLDQETQKEMDKL
-239 SLINNILCLAVLAS
+239 SLINNILCVTLLVS

-261 VRSIVGKIESLLS
+261 VRSIIGKIESLLS

-284 VSIRSTENGKDELGT
+284 VSIRSHLDGKDELST
-299 LGEYFNQLLDQLEG
+299 LGQYFNQLLDQLEG
-313 LIAAS
+313 LISAS

-365 EISESTSVAAEGVHQ
+365 EISESTSVAAEGVQQ

-473 QSTTEITSVVTAIQ
+473 QSTTEITSVVSAIQ
-487 SQMNASMTEIGECNQ
+487 SQMQASMTEIGECNQ

-515 ASLQLILSDME
+515 ASLQLILSDMQ

>member
-1 MDIKKKLYSLGMFS
+1 MI
-15 IFGMVSLLFTT
+15 SLLFTT
-26 SHFADTS
+26 SHFADTT
-33 AKMSEAK
+33 AQMNEAK
-40 LVTKELEVRLLNL
+40 QITKELEVRLLNL
-53 RRNEKDFLLRSDMK
+53 RRNEKDFLLRSDIK
-67 YLDKFDQNYNK
+67 YLDKFDANYNK
-78 FLASETQLA
+78 FLASESQLTTVLA
-87 TILSDLDLVNSTHLR
+87 DLGLANSTHLR

-111 FVNLVRATEVYG
+111 FVELVNAYEVYG
-123 LARDKGLLGQFHEI
+123 LARDKGMLGEFHALL
-137 LDTIS
+137 DNIS
-142 AQVTGDQKVELYL
+142 ATASAEQKIELYL

-168 VLSLTSSAMAANS
+168 VLSSDLLQLSANS
-181 GALIEAAKQVVEQKQ
+181 NALLEAAKQVVEQKK
-196 VIGLKHNVGLLGET
+196 VIGLDHKSGLLGDA
-210 RSGSHAIETQFKEF
+210 RSGSHIIETQFKEF
-224 SAVLEQETQQLMDRL
+224 SAVLDKETQQEMATL
-239 SLINNILCLAVLAS
+239 SLINNILCAILLAS

-261 VRSIVGKIESLLS
+261 VRSIIGKIESLLS

-284 VSIRSTENGKDELGT
+284 VSIRSTNNGKDELGT

-313 LIAAS
+313 LISAS
-318 QSKSLQ
+318 QAKSLQ
-324 LTQSTSN
+324 LNQSTSN
-331 MHDELESVIKQFE
+331 MHDELESVIQQFE

-380 AKVNADKGREVVVD
+380 AKVNADKGREVVVA
-394 TINNITQLSERLS
+394 TIDNITQLSERLS

-473 QSTTEITSVVTAIQ
+473 QSTTEITSVVSAIQ
-487 SQMNASMTEIGECNQ
+487 SQMQASMTEIGECNQ

-563 NASAQHCLIEVDKVA
+563 NASAQHCLVEVDKVA
-578 EQANDMDQAVAQFKT
+578 EQASDMDKAVAQFKT

>member
-15 IFGMVSLLFTT
+15 IFGMISLLFTT

-78 FLASETQLA
+78 FLASESQLA

-123 LARDKGLLGQFHEI
+123 LARDQGLLGQFHEI

>member
-1 MDIKKKLYSLGMFS
+1 MNIKKKLYSLGMFS
-15 IFGMVSLLFTT
+15 IFGMISLLFTT
-26 SHFADTS
+26 SQFADTT
-33 AKMSEAK
+33 AQMSEAK
-40 LVTKELEVRLLNL
+40 QITKELEVRLLNL
-53 RRNEKDFLLRSDMK
+53 RRNEKDFLLRSDLK
-67 YLDKFDQNYNK
+67 YLDKFDVNYNK
-78 FLASETQLA
+78 FLASESELNAVLNDLGLA
-87 TILSDLDLVNSTHLR
+87 NSTHLR

-111 FVNLVRATEVYG
+111 FVNLVKANEVYG
-123 LARDKGLLGQFHEI
+123 LARDKGLLGQFHEE
-137 LDTIS
+137 LDSIS
-142 AQVTGDQKVELYL
+142 ATVSAEQKVELYL
-155 FNDLIEKGEFDPS
+155 FNDLIEKGTFDPS
-168 VLSLTSSAMAANS
+168 VLSITSSAGS
-181 GALIEAAKQVVEQKQ
+181 SSALLDAAKQVVAQKR
-196 VIGLKHNVGLLGET
+196 VIGMKHNEGLLGQA

-224 SAVLEQETQQLMDRL
+224 SAVLEQETQQEMDKL
-239 SLINNILCLAVLAS
+239 SLINNILCVTLLVS

-261 VRSIVGKIESLLS
+261 VRSIIGKIESLLS

-284 VSIRSTENGKDELGT
+284 VSIRSHLDGKDELST
-299 LGEYFNQLLDQLEG
+299 LGQYFNQLLDQLEG

-365 EISESTSVAAEGVHQ
+365 EISESTSVAAEGVQQ

-394 TINNITQLSERLS
+394 TISNITQLSERLS

-563 NASAQHCLIEVDKVA
+563 NASAQHCLVEVDKVA
-578 EQANDMDQAVAQFKT
+578 EQAHDMDKAVAQFKT

>member
-1 MDIKKKLYSLGMFS
+1 MI
-15 IFGMVSLLFTT
+15 SLLFTT
-26 SHFADTS
+26 SQFADTT
-33 AKMSEAK
+33 AQMSEAK
-40 LVTKELEVRLLNL
+40 QITKELEVRLLNL

-67 YLDKFDQNYNK
+67 YLDKFDVNYNK
-78 FLASETQLA
+78 FLASESELGA
-87 TILSDLDLVNSTHLR
+87 VLSDLGLANSTHLR

-111 FVNLVRATEVYG
+111 FVNLVKASEVYG
-123 LARDKGLLGQFHEI
+123 LARDKGLLGEFHAL
-137 LDTIS
+137 LDNIS
-142 AQVTGDQKVELYL
+142 ATASAEQKIELYL
-155 FNDLIEKGEFDPS
+155 FNDLIEMGELDPS
-168 VLSLTSSAMAANS
+168 VLSITSNMSSSA
-181 GALIEAAKQVVEQKQ
+181 ALIDAARQVVEQKR
-196 VIGLKHNVGLLGET
+196 VIGLKHNEGLLGEA

-224 SAVLEQETQQLMDRL
+224 SAVLDQETQREMDKL
-239 SLINNILCLAVLAS
+239 SLINNILCITLLVS

-261 VRSIVGKIESLLS
+261 VRSIIGKIESLLS

-284 VSIRSTENGKDELGT
+284 VSIRSHLDGKDELST
-299 LGEYFNQLLDQLEG
+299 LGQYFNQLLDQLEG

-324 LTQSTSN
+324 LTRSTSN
-331 MHDELESVIKQFE
+331 MHNELESVIKQFE

-357 QEMVLTIG
+357 QEMVQTIG
-365 EISESTSVAAEGVHQ
+365 EISESTSVAAEGVYQ
-380 AKVNADKGREVVVD
+380 AKANADKGREVVVE
-394 TINNITQLSERLS
+394 TISNITQLSERLS

-578 EQANDMDQAVAQFKT
+578 EQASDMDKAVAQFKT

>member
-1 MDIKKKLYSLGMFS
+1 MI
-15 IFGMVSLLFTT
+15 SLLFTT
-26 SHFADTS
+26 SQFADTTAQMS
-33 AKMSEAK
+33 QAKQI
-40 LVTKELEVRLLNL
+40 TKELEVRLLNL
-53 RRNEKDFLLRSDMK
+53 RRNEKDFLLRSDLK
-67 YLDKFDQNYNK
+67 YLDKFDTNYNK
-78 FLASETQLA
+78 FLASEAQLNVV
-87 TILSDLDLVNSTHLR
+87 LSDLGLVNSTRLR
-102 EDIETYHTS
+102 QDIETYYTS
-111 FVNLVRATEVYG
+111 FVQLVKANEVIG
-123 LARDKGLLGQFHEI
+123 LARDKGLLGQFYAQ
-137 LDTIS
+137 LDNIS
-142 AQVTGDQKVELYL
+142 ATANVEQKVELYR

-168 VLSLTSSAMAANS
+168 VLTVNSSE
-181 GALIEAAKQVVEQKQ
+181 LLDAAKQVVAQKRI
-196 VIGLKHNVGLLGET
+196 IGLKHNEGLLGET
-210 RSGSHAIETQFKEF
+210 RSASHAIENQFAEF
-224 SAVLEQETQQLMDRL
+224 SEVLEREGQQEMDQR
-239 SLINNILCLAVLAS
+239 SLINNILCITLLLT
-253 IILFSWLI
+253 IIVFSWLI
-261 VRSIVGKIESLLS
+261 VRSIIGKIESLLA

-284 VSIRSTENGKDELGT
+284 VSIRSHLDGKDELGK
-299 LGEYFNQLLDQLEG
+299 LGQYFNQLLDQLES

-331 MHDELESVIKQFE
+331 MHDELVSVIKQFE
-344 VQANHTSTMTTSV
+344 VQANHTSTMTASV

-394 TINNITQLSERLS
+394 TIDNITRLSERLS

-487 SQMNASMTEIGECNQ
+487 SQMHASMTEIGECNQ

-515 ASLQLILSDME
+515 GSLQLILSDME

-563 NASAQHCLIEVDKVA
+563 NASAQHCLVEVDKVA
-578 EQANDMDQAVAQFKT
+578 EQANDMDRAVAQFKT

>member
-1 MDIKKKLYSLGMFS
+1 MI
-15 IFGMVSLLFTT
+15 SLLFTT
-26 SHFADTS
+26 SQFADTTAQMS
-33 AKMSEAK
+33 QAKQI
-40 LVTKELEVRLLNL
+40 TKELEVRLLNL
-53 RRNEKDFLLRSDMK
+53 RRNEKDFLLRSDLK
-67 YLDKFDQNYNK
+67 YLDKFDTNYNK
-78 FLASETQLA
+78 FLASEAQLNVV
-87 TILSDLDLVNSTHLR
+87 LSDLGLVNSTRLR
-102 EDIETYHTS
+102 QDIETYYTS
-111 FVNLVRATEVYG
+111 FVQLVKANEVIG
-123 LARDKGLLGQFHEI
+123 LARDKGLLGQFYAQ
-137 LDTIS
+137 LDNIS
-142 AQVTGDQKVELYL
+142 ATANTEQKVELYR

-168 VLSLTSSAMAANS
+168 VLTVNSSA
-181 GALIEAAKQVVEQKQ
+181 LLDAAKQVVAQKR
-196 VIGLKHNVGLLGET
+196 VIGLKHNEGLLGET
-210 RSGSHAIETQFKEF
+210 RSASHAIENQFSEF
-224 SAVLEQETQQLMDRL
+224 SEVLDREAQEEMDQR
-239 SLINNILCLAVLAS
+239 SLINNILCITLLLT
-253 IILFSWLI
+253 IIVFSWLI
-261 VRSIVGKIESLLS
+261 VRSIIGKIESLLA

-284 VSIRSTENGKDELGT
+284 VSIRSHLDGQDELGK
-299 LGEYFNQLLDQLEG
+299 LGQYFNQLLDQLES

-331 MHDELESVIKQFE
+331 MHDELVSVIKQFE
-344 VQANHTSTMTTSV
+344 VQANHTSTMTASV

-394 TINNITQLSERLS
+394 TIDNITRLSERLS

-487 SQMNASMTEIGECNQ
+487 SQMHASMTEIGECNQ

-515 ASLQLILSDME
+515 GSLQLILSDME

-563 NASAQHCLIEVDKVA
+563 NASAQHCLVEVDKVA
-578 EQANDMDQAVAQFKT
+578 EQANDMDRAVAQFKT

>member
-1 MDIKKKLYSLGMFS
+1 MNIKKKLYSLGMFS
-15 IFGMVSLLFTT
+15 IVGMISLLFTT
-26 SHFADTS
+26 SQFADTT
-33 AKMSEAK
+33 AQMSEAK
-40 LVTKELEVRLLNL
+40 QLTKELEVRLLNL

-67 YLDKFDQNYNK
+67 YLDKFDVNYNK
-78 FLASETQLA
+78 FLASESELGAVLTDLGLA
-87 TILSDLDLVNSTHLR
+87 NSTHLR

-111 FVNLVRATEVYG
+111 FVNLVKASEVYG
-123 LARDKGLLGQFHEI
+123 LARDKGLLGEFHAL
-137 LDTIS
+137 LDNIS
-142 AQVTGDQKVELYL
+142 ATASAEQKIELYL
-155 FNDLIEKGEFDPS
+155 FNDLIEMGEFDPS
-168 VLSLTSSAMAANS
+168 VLSITSNMSSSA
-181 GALIEAAKQVVEQKQ
+181 ALIDAARQVVEQKR
-196 VIGLKHNVGLLGET
+196 VIGLKHNEGLLGEA

-224 SAVLEQETQQLMDRL
+224 SAVLDQETQREMDKL
-239 SLINNILCLAVLAS
+239 SLINNILCITLLVS

-261 VRSIVGKIESLLS
+261 VRSIIGKIESLLS

-284 VSIRSTENGKDELGT
+284 VSIRSHLDGKDELST
-299 LGEYFNQLLDQLEG
+299 LGQYFNQLLDQLEG

-331 MHDELESVIKQFE
+331 MHNELESVIKQFE

-357 QEMVLTIG
+357 QEMVQTIG
-365 EISESTSVAAEGVHQ
+365 EISESTSVAAEGVYQ
-380 AKVNADKGREVVVD
+380 AKANADKGREVVVE
-394 TINNITQLSERLS
+394 TISNITQLSERLS

-563 NASAQHCLIEVDKVA
+563 NASAQHCLVEVDKVA

>member
-1 MDIKKKLYSLGMFS
+1 MNIKKKLYSLGMFS
-15 IFGMVSLLFTT
+15 IFGMISLLFTT
-26 SHFADTS
+26 SHFADTT
-33 AKMSEAK
+33 AQMNEAK
-40 LVTKELEVRLLNL
+40 QITKELEVRLLNL
-53 RRNEKDFLLRSDMK
+53 RRNEKDFLLRSDIK
-67 YLDKFDQNYNK
+67 YLDKFDANYNK
-78 FLASETQLA
+78 FLASESQLTTVLA
-87 TILSDLDLVNSTHLR
+87 DLGLANSTHLR

-111 FVNLVRATEVYG
+111 FVELVNAYEVYG
-123 LARDKGLLGQFHEI
+123 LARDKGMLGEFHALL
-137 LDTIS
+137 DNIS
-142 AQVTGDQKVELYL
+142 ATASAEQKIELYL

-168 VLSLTSSAMAANS
+168 VLSSDLLQLSANS
-181 GALIEAAKQVVEQKQ
+181 NALLEAAKQVVEQKK
-196 VIGLKHNVGLLGET
+196 VIGLDHKSGLLGDA
-210 RSGSHAIETQFKEF
+210 RSGSHIIETQFKEF
-224 SAVLEQETQQLMDRL
+224 SAVLDKETQQEMATL
-239 SLINNILCLAVLAS
+239 SLINNILCAILLAS

-261 VRSIVGKIESLLS
+261 VRSIIGKIESLLS

-284 VSIRSTENGKDELGT
+284 VSIRSTNNGKDELGT

-313 LIAAS
+313 LISAS
-318 QSKSLQ
+318 QAKSLQ
-324 LTQSTSN
+324 LNQSTSN
-331 MHDELESVIKQFE
+331 MHDELESVIQQFE

-380 AKVNADKGREVVVD
+380 AKVNADKGREVVVA
-394 TINNITQLSERLS
+394 TIDNITQLSERLS

-473 QSTTEITSVVTAIQ
+473 QSTTEITSVVSAIQ
-487 SQMNASMTEIGECNQ
+487 SQMQASMTEIGECNQ

-563 NASAQHCLIEVDKVA
+563 NASAQHCLVEVDKVA
-578 EQANDMDQAVAQFKT
+578 EQASDMDKAVAQFKT

>member
-1 MDIKKKLYSLGMFS
+1 MI
-15 IFGMVSLLFTT
+15 SLLFTT

-33 AKMSEAK
+33 AKMSDAK

-558 ISNDN
+558 ISSDN

>member
-1 MDIKKKLYSLGMFS
+1 MNIKKKLYSLGMFS
-15 IFGMVSLLFTT
+15 IFGMISLLFTT
-26 SHFADTS
+26 SQFADTTAQMS
-33 AKMSEAK
+33 QAKQ
-40 LVTKELEVRLLNL
+40 LTKELEVRLLNL

-67 YLDKFDQNYNK
+67 YLDKFDANYNK
-78 FLASETQLA
+78 FLALESELDTV
-87 TILSDLDLVNSTHLR
+87 LSDLGLANSTHLR

-111 FVNLVRATEVYG
+111 FVNLVKASEVYG
-123 LARDKGLLGQFHEI
+123 LARDKGLLGEFHVL
-137 LDTIS
+137 LDNIS
-142 AQVTGDQKVELYL
+142 ATASAEQKIELYL

-168 VLSLTSSAMAANS
+168 VLSITSNMSSSA
-181 GALIEAAKQVVEQKQ
+181 ALIDAARQVVEQKR
-196 VIGLKHNVGLLGET
+196 VIGLKHTEGLLGQA

-224 SAVLEQETQQLMDRL
+224 SAVLDQETQREMDKL
-239 SLINNILCLAVLAS
+239 SLINNILCITLLVS

-261 VRSIVGKIESLLS
+261 VRSIIGKIESLLS
-274 VIRNIVDSND
+274 VIRNIVNSND
-284 VSIRSTENGKDELGT
+284 VSIRSHLDGKDELST
-299 LGEYFNQLLDQLEG
+299 LGQYFNQLLDQLEG

-365 EISESTSVAAEGVHQ
+365 EISESTSVAAEGVYQ
-380 AKVNADKGREVVVD
+380 AKVNADKGREVVVA
-394 TINNITQLSERLS
+394 TIDNITQLSERLS

-538 IEEQGAVMAQV
+538 IEEQGAVMTQV

-563 NASAQHCLIEVDKVA
+563 NVSAQHCLVEVDKVA
-578 EQANDMDQAVAQFKT
+578 EQASDMDKAVAQFKT

>member
-26 SHFADTS
+26 SQFADTT
-33 AKMSEAK
+33 AQMSEAK
-40 LVTKELEVRLLNL
+40 QITKELEVRLLNL
-53 RRNEKDFLLRSDMK
+53 RRNEKDFLLRNDMK
-67 YLDKFDQNYNK
+67 YLDKFDVNYNK
-78 FLASETQLA
+78 FLASESQLNVV
-87 TILSDLDLVNSTHLR
+87 LNDLGLVNSTHLR

-111 FVNLVRATEVYG
+111 FVELVKATEVYG
-123 LARDKGLLGQFHEI
+123 LTRDKGLLGQFHEV
-137 LDTIS
+137 LDSMS
-142 AQVTGDQKVELYL
+142 ATASAEQKVELYL
-155 FNDLIEKGEFDPS
+155 FNELIEKGTFDPS
-168 VLSLTSSAMAANS
+168 MLSLSSSA
-181 GALIEAAKQVVEQKQ
+181 LLETAKQVVEQKK
-196 VIGLKHNVGLLGET
+196 VIGLKHNEGLLGEA
-210 RSGSHAIETQFKEF
+210 RSGSHVIETQFKEF
-224 SAVLEQETQQLMDRL
+224 SAVLDQETQKEMDKL
-239 SLINNILCLAVLAS
+239 SLINNILCVTLLVS

-261 VRSIVGKIESLLS
+261 VRSIIGKIESLLS

-284 VSIRSTENGKDELGT
+284 VSIRSHLDGKDELST
-299 LGEYFNQLLDQLEG
+299 LGQYFNQLLDQLEG
-313 LIAAS
+313 LISAS

-473 QSTTEITSVVTAIQ
+473 QSTTEITSVVSAIQ
-487 SQMNASMTEIGECNQ
+487 SQMQASMTEIGECNQ

-515 ASLQLILSDME
+515 ASLQLILSDMQ

-549 SDSITELNT
+549 SDSIAELNT

-563 NASAQHCLIEVDKVA
+563 NVSAQHCLIEVDKVA

>member
-26 SHFADTS
+26 SQFADTT
-33 AKMSEAK
+33 AQMSEAK
-40 LVTKELEVRLLNL
+40 QITKELEVRLLNL
-53 RRNEKDFLLRSDMK
+53 RRNEKDFLLRNDMK
-67 YLDKFDQNYNK
+67 YLDKFDVNYNK
-78 FLASETQLA
+78 FLASESQLNVV
-87 TILSDLDLVNSTHLR
+87 LNDLGLVNSTHLR

-111 FVNLVRATEVYG
+111 FVELVKATEVYG
-123 LARDKGLLGQFHEI
+123 LTRDKGLLGQFHKV
-137 LDTIS
+137 LDSMS
-142 AQVTGDQKVELYL
+142 ATASAEQKVELYL
-155 FNDLIEKGEFDPS
+155 FNDLIEKGTFDPS
-168 VLSLTSSAMAANS
+168 MLSLSSSA
-181 GALIEAAKQVVEQKQ
+181 LLETAKQVVEQKK
-196 VIGLKHNVGLLGET
+196 VIGLKHNEGLLGEA
-210 RSGSHAIETQFKEF
+210 RYGSHVIETQFKEF
-224 SAVLEQETQQLMDRL
+224 SAVLDQETQKEMDKL
-239 SLINNILCLAVLAS
+239 SLINNILCVTLLVS

-261 VRSIVGKIESLLS
+261 VRSIIGKIESLLS

-284 VSIRSTENGKDELGT
+284 VSIRSHLDGKDELST
-299 LGEYFNQLLDQLEG
+299 LGQYFNQLLDQLEG
-313 LIAAS
+313 LISAS

-365 EISESTSVAAEGVHQ
+365 EISESTSVAAEGVQQ

-473 QSTTEITSVVTAIQ
+473 QSTTEITSVVSAIQ
-487 SQMNASMTEIGECNQ
+487 SQMQASMTEIGECNQ

-515 ASLQLILSDME
+515 ASLQLILSDMQ

-549 SDSITELNT
+549 SDSITELNS